1 MSTRSLTFVKDD
13 TNRVLM
19 NMYRQCD
26 GYPAGIGAELYEFL
40 KDIRMV
46 NGLSLCDDSDSS
58 KVANGPGCLAAQI
71 VSHFKDG
78 PGGVYLHHPSSRDCG
93 QEYEYH
99 ITADLSGITVKVVE
113 TGWAGHRAKTLYQG
127 DLEGFGKFC
136 KKG

>member
-13 TNRVLM
+13 TNRVLL
-19 NMYRQCD
+19 NMYQQYD

-46 NGLSLCDDSDSS
+46 YGLGPDDGG
-58 KVANGPGCLAAQI
+58 KIANGAGCLAAQI
-71 VSHFKDG
+71 VAHFKDG
-78 PGGVYLHHPSSRDCG
+78 PGGVYLRHPSSKDCD

-99 ITADLSGITVKVVE
+99 ITADLSGITIKVVE
-113 TGWAGHRAKTLYQG
+113 TGWTGHRAKTLYQG

-136 KKG
+136 AKD

>member
-1 MSTRSLTFVKDD
+1 MSTHSLTFVKDD

-26 GYPAGIGAELYEFL
+26 GYPSGIGTELYEFL
-40 KDIRMV
+40 KDFKVV
-46 NGLSLCDDSDSS
+46 NGLSFCDDSDSS
-58 KVANGPGCLAAQI
+58 KVANGAGCLAAQI
-71 VSHFKDG
+71 VAHFKGG
-78 PGGVYLHHPSSRDCG
+78 PGGVYLHHPSSKDCD

-113 TGWAGHRAKTLYQG
+113 MGWTGHRANTLYQG

-136 KKG
+136 KKD

>member
-13 TNRVLM
+13 TNHVLM

-26 GYPAGIGAELYEFL
+26 GYPSGLGTELYEFL

-46 NGLSLCDDSDSS
+46 NGISMDDGD
-58 KVANGPGCLAAQI
+58 KIANGAGCLAAQI
-71 VSHFKDG
+71 VAHFKDG
-78 PGGVYLHHPSSRDCG
+78 PGNVYLYHSSSKDCA

-99 ITADLSGITVKVVE
+99 ITADLSGITVKVME
-113 TGWAGHRAKTLYQG
+113 IGWGRKRAKKLYQG

-136 KKG
+136 KKD